1 MFLKERQDAIADLIA
16 LEGRVTVGE
25 LAQLFGVSDDCIRK
39 DLKTLVEQ
47 GRARKV
53 YGGAIRPESLADRMI
68 MNRVDIHEPQKRAL
82 AQKAYELV
90 EENSTIYLDCS
101 STNHYLA
108 ELLATGPKP
117 LHVASNMIDVLQV
130 LAGRDHLQVT
140 GVGGT
145 VSGELNG
152 FTGPQT
158 LAMLEPLR
166 FDAAFM
172 GALGVDPK
180 TGDVTT
186 FDADDGMVKRA
197 VLARCQVAYLLID
210 SSKVGAWGTFSY
222 ATLDS
227 FAGIVMEPEAKE
239 TARGQVL
246 AELQAPLLW

>member
-1 MFLKERQDAIADLIA
+1 MFLKERQDAIAELIA

-25 LAQLFGVSDDCIRK
+25 LAERFGVSDDCIRK
-39 DLKTLVEQ
+39 DLKVLVEE

-68 MNRVDIHEPQKRAL
+68 MNRVDVHEAQKRAL
-82 AQKAYELV
+82 AQRAYELV
-90 EENSTIYLDCS
+90 EENTTIYLDCS

-108 ELLATGPKP
+108 ELLAAGPKS

-130 LAGRDHLQVT
+130 LVGHEQLQVT
-140 GVGGT
+140 GIGGT

-158 LAMLEPLR
+158 LAMLDPLR

-172 GALGVDPK
+172 GALGVDPRS
-180 TGDVTT
+180 GDVTT

-197 VLARCQVAYLLID
+197 VLQRSQAAYLLSD
-210 SSKVGAWGTFSY
+210 SSKVGAWGTFAY
-222 ATLDS
+222 ASLET
-227 FAGIVMEPEAKE
+227 FTGIILEPEAQDTPRARALKE
-239 TARGQVL
+239 IG
-246 AELQAPLLW
+246 APLLW